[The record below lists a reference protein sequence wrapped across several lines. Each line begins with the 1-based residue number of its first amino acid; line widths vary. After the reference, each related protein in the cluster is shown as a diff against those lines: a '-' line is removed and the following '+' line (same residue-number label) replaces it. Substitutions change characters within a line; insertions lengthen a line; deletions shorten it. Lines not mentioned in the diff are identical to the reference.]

1 MYVCMYVAMSFL
13 LKQLIPQDNHI
24 AKHYATLCHPT
35 PYMHKKIGGEPRRML
50 QCRNGM
56 IVCLIVV
63 IKCQEFHTKSG
74 AA

>member
-35 PYMHKKIGGEPRRML
+35 PYMHEKLEVNQG
-50 QCRNGM
+50 
-56 IVCLIVV
+56 VCCNVEMV
-63 IKCQEFHTKSG
+63 
-74 AA
+74 